1 MFLRRTYLES
11 RFSLPNAGERTTD
24 IAMKE
29 PITNLWV
36 EFRCLNG
43 ATSNKDVTMS
53 DCIEAIEVIDGSDVI
68 YALDGKEALALTAY
82 YCNNMHNQL
91 VTELGNTTQNL
102 SIVIPFGRF
111 EGDPIYAFDPTKF
124 LNPQVRVKW
133 NLAAI
138 RAVGADGFT
147 TGGLVYTLV
156 ATCMEGGSSPQA
168 YFMSK
173 EIYSY
178 VSAVG
183 VEYVDLP
190 TDYRYKM
197 LMVRPHYATKAIYS
211 VVTNLM
217 LHVNQ
222 QQFVLFNMRMT
233 DFIRYNSWI
242 EPQMEYD
249 HVFQKSHADQC
260 YHILGYADTPI
271 HEATT
276 GVDQT
281 HSWQGMGIGQ
291 GPIGIWVAG
300 AQQDTDVPVYAQVT
314 GHCPFHCVLHN
325 FGRRDE
331 QGDYFDAP
339 AFRSARLELTGGVA
353 GGNVY
358 VALVQERPYS

>member
-24 IAMKE
+24 IAMRE

-36 EFRCLNG
+36 EFRCANG

-53 DCIEAIEVIDGSDVI
+53 DCIAAIEVIDGSDVI
-68 YALDGKEALALTAY
+68 YSLDGKEALALTAY
-82 YCNNMHNQL
+82 YCNCLPNQL
-91 VTELGNTTQNL
+91 ITELGDTTQNL
-102 SIVIPFGRF
+102 SVVIPFGRF
-111 EGDPIYAFDPTKF
+111 EGDPDYAFDPTRF
-124 LNPQVRVKW
+124 LNPQVRIKW

-138 RAVGADGFT
+138 RAVGADGFA

-156 ATCMEGGSSPQA
+156 ATCMEGAPSPKG
-168 YFMSK
+168 YMMSK
-173 EIYSY
+173 QIYSY

-190 TDYRYKM
+190 TDYPYKM
-197 LMVRPHYATKAIYS
+197 LMIRAHYHTKAIYT

-242 EPQMEYD
+242 EPLLQYD
-249 HVFQKSHADQC
+249 HVFQKSHNDVC
-260 YHILGYADTPI
+260 SHILGYADTPI
-271 HEATT
+271 HESTTTVDAVFNWLGT
-276 GVDQT
+276 GVGSGAIQID
-281 HSWQGMGIGQ
+281 
-291 GPIGIWVAG
+291 VAG
-300 AQQDTDVPVYAQVT
+300 AQQDTDIPVYAQVT
-314 GHCPFHCVLHN
+314 GHCPFHTVLHN

-331 QGDYFDAP
+331 PGDYFDAT
-339 AFRSARLELTGGVA
+339 AFRACRLELTGGVA

-358 VALVQERPYS
+358 VSLVQARPY